1 LEDTFRN
8 YVIQT
13 HNSVGI
19 LSKIMSVFNSNNI
32 DVSYI
37 DNTLYNIEKDGTH
50 RVDFNISTRPLDHE
64 KLHIAE
70 H

>member
-1 LEDTFRN
+1 
-8 YVIQT
+8 
-13 HNSVGI
+13 
-19 LSKIMSVFNSNNI
+19 MSVFNSNNI